1 MSKRSIVS
9 MPPLP
14 VKNKGSADLFGKRF
28 QLAVLF
34 CLAWSMAAGDVV
46 WAQAVTLQTKDS
58 VYQRSGA
65 VALVLFNGMNED
77 IFSSAAGSDTDL
89 AVVNFEKR
97 KNQWVWDAFPV
108 RCPRLECPGAKLPA
122 GSGLSILAP
131 GEQAVFSWKP
141 RIYKDKALRMA
152 EPGTY
157 RVTVIYQ
164 KRVPADPKRVI
175 WATVKSNEFN
185 LE

>member
-1 MSKRSIVS
+1 

-14 VKNKGSADLFGKRF
+14 VKNKGHADLFGKRF
-28 QLAVLF
+28 QFAVLF
-34 CLAWSMAAGDVV
+34 CLAWGMVSGDAV
-46 WAQAVTLQTKDS
+46 WAQAVTLQTKDII
-58 VYQRSGA
+58 YKRSGA
-65 VALVLFNGMNED
+65 VELVLSNGMNED
-77 IFSSAAGSDTDL
+77 IFSAAAGSDTDP

-122 GSGLSILAP
+122 GSGLSVVP
-131 GEQAVFSWKP
+131 SGKQAGFSWKP
-141 RIYKDKALRMA
+141 RIYQDKALRMA

-175 WATVKSNEFN
+175 WATVKSNEFT